1 LKVVT
6 SKEMQNI
13 ERRTISGFGIPSLV
27 LMERAGLAVAARV
40 KERAPGMKVLV
51 LAGTGNNGGDGL
63 VAARE
68 LVNAGF
74 SVKVL
79 ITGSRARL
87 SEDCRTQFGI
97 ARKMGIPM
105 DFGKKIPKKD
115 LHGALLVDAVFGTG
129 LARPVTGELAR
140 TFRGVNGS
148 SAPVVAVDM
157 PSGVSSDTGQVLGAA
172 LDAEATVTFGA
183 PKRGHFLYP
192 GAGYAGMLHV
202 ADIGFPLELFRSVPA
217 NTLEQGEMALLVPAR
232 HRYSHKGDYGHVLLL
247 GGSPGKTGAALMAGR
262 AALRAGAGLV
272 TLGVPRALAE
282 SLQGRVTE
290 EMTLP
295 LPDTPQGG
303 IAPEAQETVL
313 EFLDTR
319 GRVLALGPGMG
330 IERETGRLVRELLL
344 RVAAPVVL
352 DADALNALEGKTSL
366 LRRARAPVVLTPHP
380 GEFSRLTG
388 ESVAQIEADRM
399 SSALRFAR
407 KTGTYV
413 VLKGA
418 PTVVASPEGE
428 VFLNTTGNPGL
439 AKGGAGDVLTGMIA
453 AFLAQGLPPLEAA
466 LLGVYTH
473 GLAADLARE
482 ETTEHSMLA
491 SDVTG
496 SVARA
501 FKLMAE
507 ACQ

>member
-1 LKVVT
+1 
-6 SKEMQNI
+6 
-13 ERRTISGFGIPSLV
+13 
-27 LMERAGLAVAARV
+27 
-40 KERAPGMKVLV
+40 
-51 LAGTGNNGGDGL
+51 
-63 VAARE
+63 
-68 LVNAGF
+68 
-74 SVKVL
+74 
-79 ITGSRARL
+79 L

-217 NTLEQGEMALLVPAR
+217 NNLEQGEMALLVPAR

-330 IERETGRLVRELLL
+330 IERETGRLVR
-344 RVAAPVVL
+344 
-352 DADALNALEGKTSL
+352 KTSL

>member
-6 SKEMQNI
+6 SKEMQHI
-13 ERRTISGFGIPSLV
+13 DRRTITGYGIPSLV
-27 LMERAGLAVAARV
+27 LMERAGLAVAERV
-40 KERAPGMKVLV
+40 REIAAGKRILV
-51 LAGTGNNGGDGL
+51 LAGGGNNGGDGL

-74 SVKVL
+74 SVKAL
-79 ITGSRARL
+79 ITGSRAGL
-87 SEDCRTQFGI
+87 SPDCRTQFGI
-97 ARKMGIPM
+97 ARKMGILM
-105 DFGKKIPKKD
+105 EFGKKIAKKD
-115 LHGALLVDAVFGTG
+115 LHGCLLVDAIFGTG
-129 LARPVTGELAR
+129 LARPVSRELAR
-140 TFRGVNGS
+140 TFRLVNES

-157 PSGVSSDTGQVLGAA
+157 PSGVSADTGEVLGTALAA
-172 LDAEATVTFGA
+172 ETTVTFGA
-183 PKRGHFLYP
+183 PKRGHLLYP
-192 GAGYAGMLHV
+192 GAGYAGRLHV
-202 ADIGFPLELFRSVPA
+202 ADIGFPGELFDSVPVSALELS
-217 NTLEQGEMALLVPAR
+217 EMALLVPAR
-232 HRYSHKGDYGHVLLL
+232 PLYSHKGDYGHVLLL
-247 GGSPGKTGAALMAGR
+247 GGSWGKTGAAIMAGR

-272 TLGVPRALAE
+272 TLGIPRSLAAT
-282 SLQGRVTE
+282 LQGRVTE

-303 IAPEAQETVL
+303 ISPEARETVL
-313 EFLDTR
+313 EFLDR
-319 GRVLALGPGMG
+319 RARVLALGPGMG
-330 IERETGRLVRELLL
+330 TEDETASLVRDLLL
-344 RVAAPVVL
+344 SAAATMVL

-366 LRRARAPVVLTPHP
+366 LRRARSPVVLTPHP

-388 ESVAQIEADRM
+388 ESVGEIEADRI
-399 SSALRFAR
+399 SSPLRFAK
-407 KTGTYV
+407 KTGAYV
-413 VLKGA
+413 VLKGV

-466 LLGVYTH
+466 LLGVFTH

-482 ETTEHSMLA
+482 ETTEHSLLA

-496 SVARA
+496 SIPRA

-507 ACQ
+507 ACP